1 MVNIKGSVVV
11 KKYSAFGL
19 LFVLL
24 VAGCGEDSSTVDD
37 GVPVDTAPTSEIA
50 IVTFCG
56 ACHPMPNPTSFAK
69 DRWHHEVRQGI
80 DLYRKS
86 QRTDLVIPDFAA
98 TLAWFEQ
105 FAPEKL
111 AFQPL
116 PDAPPG
122 DSPKASP
129 FRRVSVPLMGT
140 GDVKP
145 GLAAVSHAAV
155 LATDPAGFAL
165 ADMRTGQLW
174 TATSATEGLQLDSIG
189 HVANPAHIEPVDLDG
204 DGQQEFLV
212 ADLGGFFPMRDKRG
226 SLWWF
231 QPQGD
236 GSWQR
241 VALKMGMMRVA
252 DVRPADFDADGDLD
266 LVVAEFGMHFQ
277 GGIHLLTNVGVKDG
291 VPQFESRVLDDRA
304 GGIHVPVIDLN
315 RDGHLDFVAL
325 ISQHHEAIVA
335 FINQGDATFRTETI
349 YQAGDPSY
357 GSSGIE
363 LVDLDSDG
371 DTDVLLS
378 NGDTFDDAIPKPIH
392 TIQWLENQ
400 GSYPFVHHHIGQ
412 LPGAYRAV
420 AGDVDLDGDLDVAAV
435 SLLVDASLAGHPS
448 GTFDGVVYFQQQD
461 GGDFVRHR
469 LQPDECNSATCSL
482 IDWDGDGDLDLV
494 TFPFGASLQPSDSI
508 TLFRNDR

>member
-1 MVNIKGSVVV
+1 VLDLQDSIGV
-11 KKYSAFGL
+11 KELSAFGL
-19 LFVLL
+19 LFVFLL
-24 VAGCGEDSSTVDD
+24 TGCAEKNATVDD
-37 GVPVDTAPTSEIA
+37 APESTAPPTSEIA

-56 ACHPMPNPTSFAK
+56 NCHPMPNPTSFAK

-111 AFQPL
+111 SFEPL
-116 PDAPPG
+116 PERAQADGPT
-122 DSPKASP
+122 ASP
-129 FRRVSVPLMGT
+129 FRRLSVPLFAT
-140 GDVKP
+140 DNAQP
-145 GLAAVSHAAV
+145 GWAAVSHAAV
-155 LATDPAGFAL
+155 IATDPLTFAV
-165 ADMRTGQLW
+165 ADMRSGMLW
-174 TATSATEGLQLDSIG
+174 TAQTTAEGLQLKSIG
-189 HVANPAHIEPVDLDG
+189 QVANPAHIEPVDLDG

-212 ADLGGFFPMRDKRG
+212 ADLGGFYPMRDKRG

-231 QPQGD
+231 QPQSD
-236 GSWQR
+236 GSWRR
-241 VALKMGMMRVA
+241 VALQMGMMRVA
-252 DVRPADFDADGDLD
+252 DVRPADFDGDGDLD

-277 GGIHLLTNVGVKDG
+277 GGIHLLTNVGIENGIPK
-291 VPQFESRVLDDRA
+291 FESRVLDDRA

-315 RDGHLDFVAL
+315 QDGQLDFVAL
-325 ISQHHEAIVA
+325 ISQHHEAVVA
-335 FINQGDATFRTETI
+335 FINRGDGTFQTEAI

-363 LVDLDSDG
+363 LADLDGDG

-392 TIQWLENQ
+392 SIQWLENE
-400 GSYPFVHHHIGQ
+400 GTYPFRHHHIGQ

-420 AGDVDLDGDLDVAAV
+420 SGDVDGDGDLDVAAV
-435 SLLVDASLAGHPS
+435 ALLVANDLDEQPP
-448 GTFDGVVYFQQQD
+448 GTFDGVVWFERTEQ
-461 GGDFVRHR
+461 GDFVRHR
-469 LQPDECNSATCSL
+469 LQPDQCTSATCRL
-482 IDWDGDGDLDLV
+482 IDWEGDGDLDLV
-494 TFPFGASLQPSDSI
+494 TFPFAAPLQPSGSL